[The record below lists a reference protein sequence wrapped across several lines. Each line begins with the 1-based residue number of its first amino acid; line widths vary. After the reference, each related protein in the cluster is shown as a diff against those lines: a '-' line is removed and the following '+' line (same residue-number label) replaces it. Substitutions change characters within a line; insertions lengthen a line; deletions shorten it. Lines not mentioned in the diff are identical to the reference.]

1 MKKLF
6 FALAL
11 TGIVGAASVNTVSAM
26 THSKIVVAGGGDEKK
41 KKKKCDKDKASC
53 KGEGTASS
61 DGKCAAGE
69 KKCCHA
75 GAKSTDAKTAAPDK
89 SDTKKVEEQ
98 K

>member
-26 THSKIVVAGGGDEKK
+26 THSKVVVNCGGDEKK
-41 KKKKCDKDKASC
+41 EKDKKEC
-53 KGEGTASS
+53 KK
-61 DGKCAAGE
+61 DGKCSNGE
-69 KKCCHA
+69 KKCCHS
-75 GAKSTDAKTAAPDK
+75 GTKPTDAKSTTPEK
-89 SDTKKVEEQ
+89 SDTKKTEEQ